1 MVAVILLL
9 LFTLALGSVILL
21 TVVAEARRS
30 GQELL
35 PEASQVRL
43 EELKERSEELRAR
56 SHTVTSAA
64 LARSASLASAARA
77 SAARAAARAA
87 AERRRDREPAGVA

>member
-9 LFTLALGSVILL
+9 LFTLTLGSVILL
-21 TVVAEARRS
+21 TVVSEARRS

-35 PEASQVRL
+35 PEASQARL
-43 EELKERSEELRAR
+43 EELRGRSEDLRAR

-64 LARSASLASAARA
+64 MARSASLAAAARA
-77 SAARAAARAA
+77 SAARAS
-87 AERRRDREPAGVA
+87 AERRRDREHAGVA

>member
-21 TVVAEARRS
+21 TVVAEARRT
-30 GQELL
+30 GQEML
-35 PEASQVRL
+35 PEASQARL
-43 EELKERSEELRAR
+43 EELKERSEELRTR

-64 LARSASLASAARA
+64 VARSASLASAVRT
-77 SAARAAARAA
+77 A

>member
-1 MVAVILLL
+1 M
-9 LFTLALGSVILL
+9 
-21 TVVAEARRS
+21 AEARRS

-56 SHTVTSAA
+56 SHTVTPAA